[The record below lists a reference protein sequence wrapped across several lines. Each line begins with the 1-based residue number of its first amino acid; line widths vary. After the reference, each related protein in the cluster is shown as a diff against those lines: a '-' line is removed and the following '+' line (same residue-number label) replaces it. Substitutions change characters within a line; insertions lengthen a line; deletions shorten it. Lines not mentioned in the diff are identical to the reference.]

1 MWRRLWGRFVTWVR
15 ASVEAGAV
23 DRTPAALTD
32 QERAYVSSYV
42 WLRIAVGAVGIA
54 LPVILWI
61 GEATVLDAPLHA
73 RDSLSS
79 YYHSPMRDWFVC
91 SLAVIGVLLITYMV
105 GAWKNFEFWVSST
118 AGLALLGVAF
128 FPTERSNLPK
138 GAPPCEVSP
147 KPSDCTDLEHR
158 LGEVTTGNIHLTFA
172 AIALALLAVIA
183 FLFAAR
189 ATSAKDHWGSQP
201 AAGSV
206 PVWVRCGDRYRARHR
221 RLRTGVHRLAA
232 MGADTAVH
240 RRGRN
245 CLRVRALLD
254 RTGPRSTKVAEKGS
268 ALG

>member
-1 MWRRLWGRFVTWVR
+1 MLRRLWGRFVTWVR

-23 DRTPAALTD
+23 DRTPAALTH
-32 QERAYVSSYV
+32 QERVYVSSYV
-42 WLRIAVGAVGIA
+42 WLRIVVGAVGIA

-128 FPTERSNLPK
+128 FPTERSHLPK

-172 AIALALLAVIA
+172 AIALGLLAVIA

-189 ATSAKDHWGSQP
+189 ATSAKDHRGSNQQLARFQFGCGAVIVIALAIAVSGEVFTSWRLWGLTPLYIGEVVTVFAFGLCWIAQ
-201 AAGSV
+201 GRDLRR
-206 PVWVRCGDRYRARHR
+206 WLRRAER
-221 RLRTGVHRLAA
+221 
-232 MGADTAVH
+232 
-240 RRGRN
+240 
-245 CLRVRALLD
+245 
-254 RTGPRSTKVAEKGS
+254 
-268 ALG
+268 